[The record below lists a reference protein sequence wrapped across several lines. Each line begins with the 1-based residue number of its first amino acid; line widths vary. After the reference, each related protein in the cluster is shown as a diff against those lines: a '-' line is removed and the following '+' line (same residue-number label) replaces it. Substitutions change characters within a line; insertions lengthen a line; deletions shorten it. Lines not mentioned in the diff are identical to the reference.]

1 MGLQNFNNLRELK
14 TFNQPIILKIEKE
27 PITLSSVLQ
36 YLGIEELPI
45 KKIYLGIEEINQ
57 ETLHLDIPFSY
68 APTRIRNQELYVVNF
83 QPSIPRP
90 SYQDNINTENG
101 SQGYLQQTKTC
112 SSKNFNT

>member
-1 MGLQNFNNLRELK
+1 MK
-14 TFNQPIILKIEKE
+14 TFNQPILLKIEKE

-45 KKIYLGIEEINQ
+45 KKKKNLGIEEINQ
-57 ETLHLDIPFSY
+57 ETLHLDLPFSY
-68 APTRIRNQELYVVNF
+68 TPTRIRNQEPYVVNF

>member
-1 MGLQNFNNLRELK
+1 MK
-14 TFNQPIILKIEKE
+14 TFNQPILLKIEKE

-36 YLGIEELPI
+36 YLGIEE
-45 KKIYLGIEEINQ
+45 INQ
-57 ETLHLDIPFSY
+57 ETLHLDLPFSY
-68 APTRIRNQELYVVNF
+68 TPTRIRNQEPYVVNF